1 MSDEYIY
8 VDADTGQQVNPPASS
23 GGSKSTPSYIPAGQ
37 SQKGEKGDLLDKI
50 RPDLIVEI
58 IRHKLLGEE
67 FDEKTKKWI
76 RNPAYEE
83 FALTK
88 IGAEQ
93 IANLMLGVS
102 SQNVSISNLKDREI
116 KERVLSIAK
125 TAQYMAI
132 ENWVEYGIKRRSQ
145 FYFIHEIVF
154 SNSLVVLKQPEGEGI
169 RKLIAETRQESIVKS
184 SSEEKTKSGGMLRG
198 VFRR

>member
-1 MSDEYIY
+1 MGDDYIY
-8 VDADTGQQVNPPASS
+8 VDADTGQQVSPPSSS
-23 GGSKSTPSYIPAGQ
+23 GRSAYIPSGQ
-37 SQKGEKGDLLDKI
+37 IQKSDKADLLDKI
-50 RPDLIVEI
+50 RPDTIIEI
-58 IRHKLLGEE
+58 IRHKLMGEE
-67 FDEKTKKWI
+67 YDEKNKKWI
-76 RNPAYEE
+76 PNPAYKD

-88 IGAEQ
+88 VGAEQ

-132 ENWVEYGIKRRSQ
+132 ENWIEYGIKRRSQ

-169 RKLIAETRQESIVKS
+169 RKLLAGTIQESRVYSQNEDRKQA
-184 SSEEKTKSGGMLRG
+184 GGIKGL
-198 VFRR
+198 FRR

>member
-1 MSDEYIY
+1 MAEDFIY
-8 VDADTGQQVNPPASS
+8 VDADTGKQVSPPQQQS
-23 GGSKSTPSYIPAGQ
+23 GQPSYIPSGQ
-37 SQKGEKGDLLDKI
+37 MQKTDKADLLDKI
-50 RPDLIVEI
+50 RPDAIVEI

-67 FDEKTKKWI
+67 FDEKTRKWVV
-76 RNPAYEE
+76 NPAFKD
-83 FALTK
+83 FALTRV
-88 IGAEQ
+88 GAEQ

-116 KERVLSIAK
+116 KERVLSIVK

-169 RKLIAETRQESIVKS
+169 RKLLAGTIQESRVYSQAEQK
-184 SSEEKTKSGGMLRG
+184 EGGLKG
-198 VFRR
+198 LFRR